1 MSLDTIEPDARAK
14 ALDEREKWEI
24 EKLKAETEQ
33 IRRPRG
39 RIVST
44 LGTGLA
50 AVVTLLGAGFT
61 YQLNS
66 LRNENALLE
75 KSTIELQKQTLLADI
90 GALEKDE
97 QQVQDRLAS
106 AKKELD
112 AVQTAL
118 QTAAATA
125 PVAVAQDAI
134 TRAQSNVQILQNEND
149 QSRRAQ
155 EQRATR
161 LGEMKGR
168 IQNPRNLRVVP

>member
-61 YQLNS
+61 
-66 LRNENALLE
+66 
-75 KSTIELQKQTLLADI
+75 
-90 GALEKDE
+90 
-97 QQVQDRLAS
+97 
-106 AKKELD
+106 
-112 AVQTAL
+112 
-118 QTAAATA
+118 
-125 PVAVAQDAI
+125 
-134 TRAQSNVQILQNEND
+134 
-149 QSRRAQ
+149 
-155 EQRATR
+155 
-161 LGEMKGR
+161 
-168 IQNPRNLRVVP
+168 